1 MLSEKDTEV
10 RIMKR
15 ERDQVMTEK
24 MELNIE
30 NKKFKVRKN
39 IEFKLT

>member
-1 MLSEKDTEV
+1 LSEKDTEV

-15 ERDQVMTEK
+15 ERDSVMTEK

-30 NKKFKVRKN
+30 NRKLKVLF
-39 IEFKLT
+39 ID